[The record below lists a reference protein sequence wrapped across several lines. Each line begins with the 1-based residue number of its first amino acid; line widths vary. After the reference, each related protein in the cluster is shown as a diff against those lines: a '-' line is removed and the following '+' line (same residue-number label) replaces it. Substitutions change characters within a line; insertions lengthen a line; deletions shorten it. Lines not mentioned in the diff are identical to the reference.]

1 MEEGGGNL
9 RRNERK
15 TEYFYWKL
23 VKYEDEDEK
32 EKETNRPQGQKG
44 KDKKAVVSEK
54 CDERSESLR
63 EKKSGWKKRMV
74 REGYIRGSIVIL
86 MDESCQVH
94 FLSSRIRQSPFH
106 THIQMLSLYLWATM
120 TDIPSQSPIQTY
132 PLKPSL
138 NHQKAAWDHEDQPWC
153 PYNAEAKLCPRNDCM
168 ERRLHNSVC
177 VCLWDT
183 TGLLTVLSA
192 AASSCK

>member
-63 EKKSGWKKRMV
+63 EKKSG
-74 REGYIRGSIVIL
+74 
-86 MDESCQVH
+86 
-94 FLSSRIRQSPFH
+94 
-106 THIQMLSLYLWATM
+106 
-120 TDIPSQSPIQTY
+120 
-132 PLKPSL
+132 
-138 NHQKAAWDHEDQPWC
+138 
-153 PYNAEAKLCPRNDCM
+153 
-168 ERRLHNSVC
+168 
-177 VCLWDT
+177 
-183 TGLLTVLSA
+183 
-192 AASSCK
+192 